1 MPSWE
6 VNFDLHV
13 DATRPSIVADLAQ
26 IHALAAVI
34 RAIPIPPAVQARM
47 PLEPVLSCSLDDLV
61 EEPVATDVAPRQAGA
76 VGRPDAKSGRVWG
89 KLCHRQRSADA
100 GNERETYDAR

>member
-34 RAIPIPPAVQARM
+34 RAILIPPAVQARM

-76 VGRPDAKSGRVWG
+76 VWG
-89 KLCHRQRSADA
+89 KLCQRPRSVSQQRRGAQRTPRVGA
-100 GNERETYDAR
+100 RGERGL

>member
-34 RAIPIPPAVQARM
+34 RAILIPPAVQARM